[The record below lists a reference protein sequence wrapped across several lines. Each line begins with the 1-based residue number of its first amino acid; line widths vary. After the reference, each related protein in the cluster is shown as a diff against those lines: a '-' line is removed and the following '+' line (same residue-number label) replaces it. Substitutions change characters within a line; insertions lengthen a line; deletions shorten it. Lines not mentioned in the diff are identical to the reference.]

1 MDKFYHSVRLDEEL
15 CMGCIN
21 CIKRCPT
28 QAIRVRNGKAQI
40 NSKFCIDCGECIRVC
55 PHHAKHATYDK
66 MEVLKQYEYTVALP
80 PPSLYSQFNNLDDVN
95 IVLNALLMM
104 GFDDVFEVSAAAEL
118 VSEATREY
126 LSENPDKLPAISTAC
141 PSVVR
146 LIRVKFPNLIP
157 NLLPLNPPVE
167 VAAILAAQ
175 KAMEKT
181 GLDRDKIGIIFI
193 SPCPSK
199 VTYVKSP
206 LGTEHSEVDKV
217 LAIKD
222 LYPRLLSC
230 MKAVGDDPPEIGTSG
245 KIGVSWGRSGGEASG
260 LFTEDYLA
268 ADGIENVIRVLEDME
283 DQKFTNLKFVELSAC
298 NGGCVGGVLTV
309 ENPYVAEVK
318 LKRLRKYMP
327 VARSHMQAG
336 AEELV
341 KWTKEVHYEP
351 VFNLGETM
359 MESFARL
366 NQVERLLKKLPGL
379 DCGSCGAPTCKALAE
394 DIVRGEA
401 VESDCVYF
409 LRDNVHKLAEE
420 VSRLASDI
428 VEGDRDSYEKF
439 KVMTKYIERISDEL
453 LSLTEK
459 KGGSVMTVRELID
472 SNLFEIINVG
482 EELDR
487 EIKKPFCCDLLSIA
501 MGRAAEG
508 CAWVTVMGNVN
519 TLAVASLADAACVV
533 MAEGT
538 ALDEAAVKKAADQEI
553 TVLKTELPIFEA
565 ALLIYQRLPH
575 DELNL

>member
-1 MDKFYHSVRLDEEL
+1 MDKFYHSVRLDAEL

-66 MEVLKQYEYTVALP
+66 LDVLKQYEYTVALP
-80 PPSLYSQFNNLDDVN
+80 APSLYSQFNNLDDVN
-95 IVLNALLMM
+95 IVLNTLLMM
-104 GFDDVFEVSAAAEL
+104 GFHDVFEVSAAAEL

-126 LSENPDKLPAISTAC
+126 LSENPDRLPAISTAC

-146 LIRVKFPNLIP
+146 LIRVRFPNLIP

-167 VAAILAAQ
+167 VAAILAAE
-175 KAMEKT
+175 KAMKET
-181 GLDRDKIGIIFI
+181 GLPREKIGIIFI

-206 LGTEHSEVDKV
+206 LGTDHSEVDRV
-217 LAIKD
+217 LAIKEV
-222 LYPRLLSC
+222 YPQLLSC

-245 KIGVSWGRSGGEASG
+245 KIGISWGRSGGEASG
-260 LFTEDYLA
+260 LFTEEYLA

-283 DQKFTNLKFVELSAC
+283 DQKFTNLKFVELNAC

-327 VARSHMQAG
+327 VARSHIEG
-336 AEELV
+336 NAEELV
-341 KWTKEVHYEP
+341 KWTKDVQYEP
-351 VFNLGETM
+351 VFNLGNTM

-366 NQVERLLKKLPGL
+366 GQAERLCKKLPGL

-401 VESDCVYF
+401 VESDCVYY
-409 LRDNVHKLAEE
+409 LRENLHKLSEE
-420 VSRLASDI
+420 VSILADDI
-428 VEGDRDSYEKF
+428 AAGNAEGYEML
-439 KVMTKYIERISDEL
+439 KVMTEYIQRISDEMSL
-453 LSLTEK
+453 LDSRDEK
-459 KGGSVMTVRELID
+459 EK
-472 SNLFEIINVG
+472 
-482 EELDR
+482 
-487 EIKKPFCCDLLSIA
+487 
-501 MGRAAEG
+501 
-508 CAWVTVMGNVN
+508 
-519 TLAVASLADAACVV
+519 
-533 MAEGT
+533 
-538 ALDEAAVKKAADQEI
+538 DQE
-553 TVLKTELPIFEA
+553 
-565 ALLIYQRLPH
+565 
-575 DELNL
+575 

>member
-66 MEVLKQYEYTVALP
+66 LEVLKQYEYTVALP

-175 KAMEKT
+175 RAMEKT
-181 GLDRDKIGIIFI
+181 RLERDKIGIIFI

-222 LYPRLLSC
+222 VYPRLLSC

-245 KIGVSWGRSGGEASG
+245 KIGISWGRSGGEASG

-283 DQKFTNLKFVELSAC
+283 DQKFTNLKFVELNAC

-341 KWTKEVHYEP
+341 KWTKEVQYEP

-409 LRDNVHKLAEE
+409 LRDNVHKLSEE
-420 VSRLASDI
+420 VSRLAADI
-428 VEGDRDSYEKF
+428 VEGDSESYEKF
-439 KVMTKYIERISDEL
+439 KVMTKYIQRISDE
-453 LSLTEK
+453 
-459 KGGSVMTVRELID
+459 MTQ
-472 SNLFEIINVG
+472 
-482 EELDR
+482 LDR
-487 EIKKPFCCDLLSIA
+487 KD
-501 MGRAAEG
+501 GRKQ
-508 CAWVTVMGNVN
+508 N
-519 TLAVASLADAACVV
+519 D
-533 MAEGT
+533 
-538 ALDEAAVKKAADQEI
+538 DKRID
-553 TVLKTELPIFEA
+553 
-565 ALLIYQRLPH
+565 
-575 DELNL
+575 

>member
-1 MDKFYHSVRLDEEL
+1 MDKFYHSVRLDSEL

-28 QAIRVRNGKAQI
+28 EAIRVRNGKAQI

-55 PHHAKHATYDK
+55 PHHAKHAIYDR
-66 MEVLKQYEYTVALP
+66 MEDLKNYEYTVALP
-80 PPSLYSQFNNLDDVN
+80 APSLYSQFNNLDDVN

-118 VSEATREY
+118 VSEATRFY
-126 LSENPDKLPAISTAC
+126 LSENPEKLPVISTAC

-157 NLLPLNPPVE
+157 NLLPLNPPIE
-167 VAAILAAQ
+167 VAAHLAASE
-175 KAMEKT
+175 AMKKT
-181 GLDRDKIGIIFI
+181 GFPREKIGIIFI

-199 VTYVKSP
+199 VTYVRSP
-206 LGTEHSEVDKV
+206 LGTEVSQVDKV

-222 LYPRLLSC
+222 VYPRLLSC
-230 MKAVGDDPPEIGTSG
+230 MKAVGENPPDIGTSG
-245 KIGVSWGRSGGEASG
+245 KIGISWGRSGGEASG

-283 DQKFTNLKFVELSAC
+283 DQKFTNLKFVELNAC

-327 VARSHMQAG
+327 VARSHMEG
-336 AEELV
+336 EAEAVV
-341 KWTKEVHYEP
+341 KWTREVQYEP

-359 MESFARL
+359 MESFSRL
-366 NQVERLLKKLPGL
+366 NQAERLCKKLPGL

-409 LRDNVHKLAEE
+409 LRDNVHKLTEE
-420 VSRLASDI
+420 VSRLAADI
-428 VEGDRDSYEKF
+428 VAGNGEDYEKF
-439 KVMTKYIERISDEL
+439 KVMTKYIQRISDE
-453 LSLTEK
+453 
-459 KGGSVMTVRELID
+459 MTQ
-472 SNLFEIINVG
+472 
-482 EELDR
+482 LDR
-487 EIKKPFCCDLLSIA
+487 RE
-501 MGRAAEG
+501 GRG
-508 CAWVTVMGNVN
+508 YHD
-519 TLAVASLADAACVV
+519 SK
-533 MAEGT
+533 GT
-538 ALDEAAVKKAADQEI
+538 D
-553 TVLKTELPIFEA
+553 
-565 ALLIYQRLPH
+565 
-575 DELNL
+575 

>member
-1 MDKFYHSVRLDEEL
+1 VDKFYHSVRLDADL

-66 MEVLKQYEYTVALP
+66 LDVLKQYEYTVALP
-80 PPSLYSQFNNLDDVN
+80 APSLYSQFNNLDDVN

-104 GFDDVFEVSAAAEL
+104 GFHDVFEVSAAAEL

-126 LSENPDKLPAISTAC
+126 LSENPDRLPAISTAC

-146 LIRVKFPNLIP
+146 LIRVRFPNLIP

-167 VAAILAAQ
+167 VAAILAAE
-175 KAMEKT
+175 KAMKET
-181 GLDRDKIGIIFI
+181 GLPREKIGIIFI

-206 LGTEHSEVDKV
+206 LGTDHSEVDRV

-222 LYPRLLSC
+222 VYPQLLSC

-245 KIGVSWGRSGGEASG
+245 KIGISWGRSGGEASG
-260 LFTEDYLA
+260 LFTEEYLA

-283 DQKFTNLKFVELSAC
+283 DQKFTNLKFVELNAC

-327 VARSHMQAG
+327 VARSHIEG
-336 AEELV
+336 NAEELV
-341 KWTKEVHYEP
+341 KWTKEVQYEP
-351 VFNLGETM
+351 VFNLGNTM

-366 NQVERLLKKLPGL
+366 NQVERLCKKLPGL
-379 DCGSCGAPTCKALAE
+379 DCGSCGAPTCKSLAE

-401 VESDCVYF
+401 VESDCVYY
-409 LRDNVHKLAEE
+409 LRENLHKLSEE
-420 VSRLASDI
+420 VSILADDI
-428 VEGDRDSYEKF
+428 AAGNAEGYEML
-439 KVMTKYIERISDEL
+439 KVMTEYIQRISDEMSL
-453 LSLTEK
+453 LDSRDEK
-459 KGGSVMTVRELID
+459 EK
-472 SNLFEIINVG
+472 
-482 EELDR
+482 
-487 EIKKPFCCDLLSIA
+487 
-501 MGRAAEG
+501 
-508 CAWVTVMGNVN
+508 
-519 TLAVASLADAACVV
+519 
-533 MAEGT
+533 
-538 ALDEAAVKKAADQEI
+538 DQE
-553 TVLKTELPIFEA
+553 
-565 ALLIYQRLPH
+565 
-575 DELNL
+575 

>member
-1 MDKFYHSVRLDEEL
+1 MDKFYHSVRLDADL

-66 MEVLKQYEYTVALP
+66 LDVLKQYEYTVALP
-80 PPSLYSQFNNLDDVN
+80 APSLYSQFNNLDDVN

-104 GFDDVFEVSAAAEL
+104 GFHDVFEVSAAAEL

-126 LSENPDKLPAISTAC
+126 LSENPDRLPAISTAC

-146 LIRVKFPNLIP
+146 LIRVRFPNLIP

-167 VAAILAAQ
+167 VAAILAAE
-175 KAMEKT
+175 KAMKET
-181 GLDRDKIGIIFI
+181 GLPREKIGIIFI

-206 LGTEHSEVDKV
+206 LGTDHSEVDRV
-217 LAIKD
+217 LAIKEV
-222 LYPRLLSC
+222 YPQLLSC

-245 KIGVSWGRSGGEASG
+245 KIGISWGRSGGEASG
-260 LFTEDYLA
+260 LFTEEYLA

-283 DQKFTNLKFVELSAC
+283 DQKFTNLKFVELNAC
-298 NGGCVGGVLTV
+298 NGGCVGGVRTV

-327 VARSHMQAG
+327 VARSHIEG
-336 AEELV
+336 NAEELV
-341 KWTKEVHYEP
+341 KWTKDVQYEP
-351 VFNLGETM
+351 VFNLGNTM

-366 NQVERLLKKLPGL
+366 NQVERLCKKLPGL

-401 VESDCVYF
+401 VESDCVYY
-409 LRDNVHKLAEE
+409 LRENLHKLSEE
-420 VSRLASDI
+420 VSILADDI
-428 VEGDRDSYEKF
+428 AAGNAEGYEML
-439 KVMTKYIERISDEL
+439 KVMTEYIQRISDEMSL
-453 LSLTEK
+453 LDSRDEK
-459 KGGSVMTVRELID
+459 EK
-472 SNLFEIINVG
+472 
-482 EELDR
+482 
-487 EIKKPFCCDLLSIA
+487 
-501 MGRAAEG
+501 
-508 CAWVTVMGNVN
+508 
-519 TLAVASLADAACVV
+519 
-533 MAEGT
+533 
-538 ALDEAAVKKAADQEI
+538 DQE
-553 TVLKTELPIFEA
+553 
-565 ALLIYQRLPH
+565 
-575 DELNL
+575 

>member
-1 MDKFYHSVRLDEEL
+1 MDKFYHSVRLDADL

-66 MEVLKQYEYTVALP
+66 LDVLKQYEYTVALP
-80 PPSLYSQFNNLDDVN
+80 APSLYSQFNNLDDVN

-104 GFDDVFEVSAAAEL
+104 GFHDVFEVSAAAEL

-126 LSENPDKLPAISTAC
+126 LSENPDRLPAISTAC

-146 LIRVKFPNLIP
+146 LIRVRFPNLIP

-167 VAAILAAQ
+167 VAAILAAE
-175 KAMEKT
+175 KAMKET
-181 GLDRDKIGIIFI
+181 GLPREKIGIIFI
-193 SPCPSK
+193 STCPSN

-206 LGTEHSEVDKV
+206 LWTDHSEVDRV
-217 LAIKD
+217 LAIKEV
-222 LYPRLLSC
+222 YPQLLSC

-245 KIGVSWGRSGGEASG
+245 KIGISWGRSGGEASG
-260 LFTEDYLA
+260 LFTEEYLA

-283 DQKFTNLKFVELSAC
+283 DQKFTNLKFVELNAC

-327 VARSHMQAG
+327 VARSHIEG
-336 AEELV
+336 NAEELV
-341 KWTKEVHYEP
+341 KWTKDVQYEP
-351 VFNLGETM
+351 VFNLGNTM

-366 NQVERLLKKLPGL
+366 NQVERLCKKLPGL

-401 VESDCVYF
+401 VESDCVYY
-409 LRDNVHKLAEE
+409 LRENLHKLSEE
-420 VSRLASDI
+420 VSILADDI
-428 VEGDRDSYEKF
+428 AAGNAEGYEML
-439 KVMTKYIERISDEL
+439 KVMTEYIQRISDEMSL
-453 LSLTEK
+453 LDSRDEK
-459 KGGSVMTVRELID
+459 EK
-472 SNLFEIINVG
+472 
-482 EELDR
+482 
-487 EIKKPFCCDLLSIA
+487 
-501 MGRAAEG
+501 
-508 CAWVTVMGNVN
+508 
-519 TLAVASLADAACVV
+519 
-533 MAEGT
+533 
-538 ALDEAAVKKAADQEI
+538 DQE
-553 TVLKTELPIFEA
+553 
-565 ALLIYQRLPH
+565 
-575 DELNL
+575 